1 MYESTKIVVPVF
13 FFFYSNIK
21 NVKVTDLEK
30 QDVSKK
36 ALNGELKNITDVK
49 KKTTWKL

>member
-13 FFFYSNIK
+13 FFNSNIK

-30 QDVSKK
+30 QDISKK

>member
-13 FFFYSNIK
+13 KCK

-36 ALNGELKNITDVK
+36 ALHGELKNITDVK
-49 KKTTWKL
+49 KKTTWKS